1 MHGNDPRYS
10 RNKQL
15 VSAEEQEMLA
25 TKHVL
30 VVGCGGIGGYVI
42 EALARLGV
50 GYLTVVDGDRF
61 DETNLNRQLL
71 SSDETLGK
79 SKAQAVMER
88 LAFVNPLV
96 QVTPVFERFTT
107 ENASWLLEGID
118 AVADALDNAESRG
131 VLLRAAAEVGI
142 PAVHASIAGWSI
154 RVAVCMPEDE
164 AVRAIA
170 SYGGV
175 GLERQLGNPSFTAA
189 AAGAIEAAQIAK
201 ILLDR
206 EGVEPGTLLEYDLL
220 RNTLHKIEVQARRS
234 TRTQHTT
241 IR

>member
-131 VLLRAAAEVGI
+131 VLLRAAAEVR
-142 PAVHASIAGWSI
+142 HSASAHSETKSRRRI
-154 RVAVCMPEDE
+154 R
-164 AVRAIA
+164 
-170 SYGGV
+170 
-175 GLERQLGNPSFTAA
+175 F
-189 AAGAIEAAQIAK
+189 
-201 ILLDR
+201 ILFPLF
-206 EGVEPGTLLEYDLL
+206 
-220 RNTLHKIEVQARRS
+220 S
-234 TRTQHTT
+234 
-241 IR
+241 

>member
-154 RVAVCMPEDE
+154 RVAVCRPEDE